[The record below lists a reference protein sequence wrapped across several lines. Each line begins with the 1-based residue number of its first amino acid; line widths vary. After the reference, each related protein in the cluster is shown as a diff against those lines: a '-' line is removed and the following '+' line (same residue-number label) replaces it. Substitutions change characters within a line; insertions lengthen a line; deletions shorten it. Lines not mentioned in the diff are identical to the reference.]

1 VSSRLVTALELAQY
15 PSGIDWNTIAE
26 DAGAADPL
34 QAIEQ
39 GYILDTI
46 SSWAGEYTG
55 MPLGLH
61 ASSITEQAP
70 VPRAGMFPARV
81 IVDSDGWLNF
91 WAKSLPVLSLTS
103 AQWSYVLP
111 NLAWMP
117 AVPGNPLPNQG
128 GASWVL
134 YGDYPHQRQ
143 IVLFDQDYS
152 SLKHQPSIFQCTY
165 VSGWP
170 NAIITGT
177 TDIPAGPNVVVPVDT
192 SLGMTATSGLVGNIL
207 WIADGG
213 NSEYATVSA
222 VPDGQH
228 VTFAQTINDH
238 KPGLG
243 NTIAVSA
250 IPPDIR
256 SAICIAAAGL
266 ARVRG
271 AMAFQM
277 NGSQVGQVMKGG
289 GQEEA
294 LSTAEYM
301 LNPYRIEF

>member
-1 VSSRLVTALELAQY
+1 
-15 PSGIDWNTIAE
+15 
-26 DAGAADPL
+26 
-34 QAIEQ
+34 
-39 GYILDTI
+39 
-46 SSWAGEYTG
+46 
-55 MPLGLH
+55 
-61 ASSITEQAP
+61 
-70 VPRAGMFPARV
+70 
-81 IVDSDGWLNF
+81 
-91 WAKSLPVLSLTS
+91 
-103 AQWSYVLP
+103 
-111 NLAWMP
+111 
-117 AVPGNPLPNQG
+117 
-128 GASWVL
+128 
-134 YGDYPHQRQ
+134 
-143 IVLFDQDYS
+143 
-152 SLKHQPSIFQCTY
+152 
-165 VSGWP
+165 
-170 NAIITGT
+170 
-177 TDIPAGPNVVVPVDT
+177 
-192 SLGMTATSGLVGNIL
+192 MTATSGLVGNIL

>member
-1 VSSRLVTALELAQY
+1 MSSRLVTALELLQY
-15 PSGIDWNTIAE
+15 PSGIDWNTVAE
-26 DAGAADPL
+26 DAAFADPR

-39 GYILDTI
+39 GFILDTI

-61 ASSITEQAP
+61 AASITEQAP

-91 WAKSLPVLSLTS
+91 WAKTLPVLSLTS
-103 AQWSYVLP
+103 AQWAYVVP
-111 NLAWMP
+111 NLAWTP
-117 AVPGNPLPNQG
+117 IVLGNPLPNQG

-170 NAIITGT
+170 NAIITGN
-177 TDIPAGPNVVVPVDT
+177 TDIPAGTAVNIPVDT
-192 SLGMTATSGLVGNIL
+192 SLGMTAISGLLGNSL
-207 WIADGG
+207 FIADSG
-213 NSEYATVSA
+213 NSEYVTVTA
-222 VPDGQH
+222 VPDATH
-228 VTFAQTINDH
+228 VTVAQTLNDH
-238 KPGLG
+238 RPGNG
-243 NTIAVSA
+243 STIGVSA
-250 IPPDIR
+250 IPPDIK

-277 NGSQVGQVMKGG
+277 NGSQVGEVMKSG

-294 LSTAEYM
+294 LSIAEYM